1 MVLSCNT
8 VCCSVLQCV
17 AVQMQCGVVR
27 FSVLQCAAMRCSA
40 FQCDAV
46 DMAVCITPMLY
57 CMWSH
62 RVAQCVAVCR
72 SVLQY
77 VAVCCSMSQCVAVRC
92 SALQYVEAPFP
103 FPGTSI
109 SSASVQGG
117 QERPIGCLNFTGH
130 FPQKSPVDSGY
141 FSARD
146 LHLEAFCASL
156 TCCACVC
163 VCVCRCVCVCVC
175 VVVCVVVCVHV
186 LRRGCS
192 HAYYIRHFLP

>member
-1 MVLSCNT
+1 MRCNALQCIPVRCSGHGSMHYTHAVLHVVTSCSA
-8 VCCSVLQCV
+8 VCCS
-17 AVQMQCGVVR
+17 M
-27 FSVLQCAAMRCSA
+27 S
-40 FQCDAV
+40 
-46 DMAVCITPMLY
+46 
-57 CMWSH
+57 
-62 RVAQCVAVCR
+62 QCVAVCR

-92 SALQYVEAPFP
+92 SALQYVEAPIP

-141 FSARD
+141 SSARD

-175 VVVCVVVCVHV
+175 VVVCVVVRVHV